1 MLSHYHLFLK
11 SEMARETAEH
21 AGEDITLSVDR
32 EGGGDA
38 RGGPQGAGQEDERGV
53 PPSRRPER

>member
-1 MLSHYHLFLK
+1 
-11 SEMARETAEH
+11 MARETAEH